1 MTYEERLEQHERETA
16 RIAEKQTRLNKY
28 IAGITIAAVAC
39 FGYAA
44 LTIFNPA
51 LPTTVTFLLFCLF
64 GFCSIRGV
72 ALRDEI
78 ISAKQRQIR
87 DMIIVAPNGRDTNG
101 LVRGR
106 YGISTEHP

>member
-16 RIAEKQTRLNKY
+16 RIAEKQTRLYKW

-51 LPTTVTFLLFCLF
+51 LPTTVTFLLFGLF
-64 GFCSIRGV
+64 GFCSIKGV
-72 ALRDEI
+72 ALRGEI
-78 ISAKQRQIR
+78 IDAKQRQIR
-87 DMIIVAPNGRDTNG
+87 DMMIVAPSGRDTDG

-106 YGISTEHP
+106 YSISAEHP